1 MILESV
7 NIINLKPTK
16 MKKGFILATIVA
28 AMSIIGYVES
38 AQSKTDTSMIQL
50 TDMEAISTCELP
62 DGYKANGH
70 CVSNDRYQY
79 FCSNVSG
86 SRDCVQ

>member
-1 MILESV
+1 
-7 NIINLKPTK
+7 

-62 DGYKANGH
+62 DGYSPMDTVYQTTGFSTFAQTKMVLEIAFNE
-70 CVSNDRYQY
+70 SN
-79 FCSNVSG
+79 
-86 SRDCVQ
+86 

>member
-1 MILESV
+1 
-7 NIINLKPTK
+7 

-50 TDMEAISTCELP
+50 TDMEAISTCEIP
-62 DGYKANGH
+62 DGYKANAH
-70 CVSNDRYQY
+70 CITNDRYQF
-79 FCSNVSG
+79 FCAYVSG
-86 SRDCVQ
+86 SRDCVL